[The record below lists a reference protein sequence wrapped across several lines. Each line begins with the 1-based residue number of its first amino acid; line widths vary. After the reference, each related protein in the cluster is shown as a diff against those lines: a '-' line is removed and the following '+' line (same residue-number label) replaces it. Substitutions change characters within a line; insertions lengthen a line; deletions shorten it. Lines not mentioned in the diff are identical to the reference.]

1 MVYVQE
7 ILDNM
12 KICVVIPVYN
22 EAMAIGSLVEQIKDE
37 GLDVLVIDDGSLDN
51 TAQVAKARGAYV
63 IKNEVNKGKGI
74 SLARGFDYALSHNFD
89 AVITMDGDGQH
100 LVSDI
105 PKLIHRAAVSHNGIF
120 VGNRMIRIRNM
131 PWVRLLTNKFMSWLI
146 SIIARQDIPDSQC
159 GFRLIKK
166 DILEKI
172 HLKTSKFEV
181 ESEILLQASRLGFKI
196 ESVTISTVYKGEKS
210 KINPVTDTIRFVRF
224 ILRELT
230 K

>member
-12 KICVVIPVYN
+12 KICVIIPVYN
-22 EAMAIGSLVEQIKDE
+22 ESRTIGSLVAEIKEE

-51 TAQVAKARGAYV
+51 TAQVAKARGAHV
-63 IKNEVNKGKGI
+63 IKNEANKGKGI
-74 SLARGFDYALSHNFD
+74 SLARGFDHALSHNFD

-100 LVSDI
+100 LASDI
-105 PKLIHRAAVSHNGIF
+105 AKFIHRAAASDNGIF
-120 VGNRMIRIRNM
+120 IGNRMIKVKNM
-131 PWVRLLTNKFMSWLI
+131 PWLRLLTNKFMSWLI

-166 DILEKI
+166 QILEKI
-172 HLKTSKFEV
+172 HLKTSKFEA
-181 ESEILLQASRLGFKI
+181 ESEILLQVSRLGFKI
-196 ESVTISTVYKGEKS
+196 ESVSVSTVYKGEKS
-210 KINPVTDTIRFVRF
+210 KINPVTDTIRFASF

-230 K
+230 R

>member
-1 MVYVQE
+1 VVYVQE
-7 ILDNM
+7 VLDHM

-22 EAMAIGSLVEQIKDE
+22 ESRTIGSLVEEIREE

-51 TAQVAKARGAYV
+51 TAQVAKARGAHV

-74 SLARGFDYALSHNFD
+74 SLARGFEYVLSHNFD

-100 LVSDI
+100 LASDI
-105 PKLIHRAAVSHNGIF
+105 ANFIHRAAASDSGIF
-120 VGNRMIRIRNM
+120 VGNRMIKVKNM
-131 PWVRLLTNKFMSWLI
+131 PWLRLLTNKFMSWLI

-166 DILEKI
+166 HLLGKI
-172 HLKTSKFEV
+172 HLKTSKFET
-181 ESEILLQASRLGFKI
+181 ESEILLQASRLGYKI
-196 ESVTISTVYKGEKS
+196 ESVTISTVYRGEKS
-210 KINPVTDTIRFVRF
+210 KINPVTDTIRFARF

-230 K
+230 R